1 MKRLIPAAV
10 LLCAAA
16 LGADSPIRV
25 LILSGRNNHDWRTST
40 PMLRKMMEQTGRF
53 EVRVTEEPSGLNA
66 AILRN
71 YDVIVS
77 DYCGPR
83 WGEAAENALETA
95 IREGKGFVAV
105 HAASYPFG
113 IREVLGE
120 RMTRTGKHE
129 PPWTAYAKIVG
140 ASWTEEPRTGHG
152 KRHVYE
158 VRFADREHPIARGLP
173 ESFFTSDELYHQFKL
188 EPNVHTLATAFDA
201 PEVNGTGRNEPILMT
216 NRYGKGRVFHTALG
230 HDATALAST
239 GFIQTFVRG
248 VEWAAT
254 GQAAIPAAVMSKLH
268 EEDAVRVL
276 VVTGGHD
283 YDPTFGG
290 VFEGNPRIRA
300 TMDPHPA
307 ALNRDLVKRFDAI
320 VFYDMVQDID
330 EKQRK
335 NLVDF
340 AEAGK
345 GIIVMHHALANYQK
359 WDWWKDLA
367 GARYSLADSKYLHDR
382 HYVAKPVGK
391 HAILNGIPELYML
404 DETYR
409 LMMFAPTNTV
419 LLTTKDETA
428 DGPLVWISAYPKS
441 RVVGF
446 QPGHNRESHTNESFR
461 RLVHNAILWSAGR
474 LE

>member
-1 MKRLIPAAV
+1 
-10 LLCAAA
+10 
-16 LGADSPIRV
+16 
-25 LILSGRNNHDWRTST
+25 
-40 PMLRKMMEQTGRF
+40 
-53 EVRVTEEPSGLNA
+53 
-66 AILRN
+66 
-71 YDVIVS
+71 
-77 DYCGPR
+77 
-83 WGEAAENALETA
+83 
-95 IREGKGFVAV
+95 
-105 HAASYPFG
+105 
-113 IREVLGE
+113 
-120 RMTRTGKHE
+120 
-129 PPWTAYAKIVG
+129 
-140 ASWTEEPRTGHG
+140 
-152 KRHVYE
+152 
-158 VRFADREHPIARGLP
+158 
-173 ESFFTSDELYHQFKL
+173 
-188 EPNVHTLATAFDA
+188 
-201 PEVNGTGRNEPILMT
+201 
-216 NRYGKGRVFHTALG
+216 
-230 HDATALAST
+230 
-239 GFIQTFVRG
+239 
-248 VEWAAT
+248 
-254 GQAAIPAAVMSKLH
+254 
-268 EEDAVRVL
+268 
-276 VVTGGHD
+276 
-283 YDPTFGG
+283 
-290 VFEGNPRIRA
+290 
-300 TMDPHPA
+300 
-307 ALNRDLVKRFDAI
+307 
-320 VFYDMVQDID
+320 MVQDID